1 MPFASVVVPTHNR
14 ASMLRDC
21 LATLVAQDYPVDRYE
36 VLVADD
42 GSTDAT
48 PSVIAAFAR
57 DHGVVRGLR
66 QEPAGANAARNMGL
80 AEARGDPICF
90 VDDDQEMPPGWLRA
104 LVSGAMRLPDAAC
117 VGGPIVLRLEG
128 RPPRTCGRE
137 LPGEGELDY
146 GSELR
151 LVEEVWG
158 GNLALRRH
166 AVDIIGPFRE
176 FRRLGG
182 NEIEWQRRARAL
194 GLSIGYVPEARLY
207 HRRTAGDVRLG
218 RLVSRRFF
226 RGWGQ
231 ARNMARAGE
240 PYLAR
245 SELES
250 TGHWLGH
257 WATTGCTQGLVNA
270 AQVAG
275 RLLSIADLAVRRR
288 VTGDRAPSEESRPVH
303 D

>member
-1 MPFASVVVPTHNR
+1 
-14 ASMLRDC
+14 MLRQC
-21 LATLVAQDYPVDRYE
+21 LATLVTQDYPVHRYE

-42 GSTDAT
+42 GSIDETS
-48 PSVIAAFAR
+48 SVIAAFAR
-57 DHGVVRGLR
+57 EHVVVRALR
-66 QEPAGANAARNMGL
+66 QEPAGANAARNLGL

-90 VDDDQEMPPGWLRA
+90 VDDDQVMPAGWLRA
-104 LVSGAMRLPDAAC
+104 LVSGAMQLPEAAC

-128 RPPRTCGRE
+128 RPPRTCGHE

-166 AVDIIGPFRE
+166 AVETIGPFRE

-182 NEIEWQRRARAL
+182 NEIEWQRQARAA
-194 GLSIGYVPEARLY
+194 GLSIGYVPAARLY
-207 HRRTAGDVRLG
+207 HRRTAEDLRLR
-218 RLVSRRFF
+218 RLVTRRFF

-240 PYLAR
+240 PYAAQ

-250 TGHWLGH
+250 TGHWLRH
-257 WATTGCTQGLVNA
+257 WVTTGCSQGLVNA

-275 RLLSIADLAVRRR
+275 RFVSIADLAVRRR
-288 VTGDRAPSEESRPVH
+288 LVPHSTSSEESRPVH
-303 D
+303 H